1 MDKFLERNTNYQ
13 RPLNRKHLN
22 GITSMKEITKK
33 TPDPGGLTGEFYQTS
48 KKEIVTIVHNSS
60 RELKRMNT
68 SPIHSSALQK
78 TVKE

>member
-1 MDKFLERNTNYQ
+1 
-13 RPLNRKHLN
+13 
-22 GITSMKEITKK
+22 MKEITKK

-68 SPIHSSALQK
+68 SQIHSSALQK
-78 TVKE
+78 TLLKNEKASHIGRENDYKAYI